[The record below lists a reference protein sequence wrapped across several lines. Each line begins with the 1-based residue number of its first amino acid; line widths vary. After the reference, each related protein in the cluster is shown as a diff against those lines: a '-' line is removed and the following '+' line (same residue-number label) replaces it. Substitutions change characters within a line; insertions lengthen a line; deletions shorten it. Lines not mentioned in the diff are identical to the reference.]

1 MWEIR
6 LLNEQLLLFCFAIQ
20 TLEATMKN
28 IPKDRHGKMPK
39 EYLRV
44 ALDVVAPSAGLPP
57 FGAVDEVHN

>member
-1 MWEIR
+1 
-6 LLNEQLLLFCFAIQ
+6 
-20 TLEATMKN
+20 MKN